1 VAFPLEASL
10 SALGSYAVEATSC
23 SDSLQ
28 DWSRF
33 SLVTNDLVPLVHLRF
48 SKQSLTK
55 MNQGEVLSG
64 RIQQGSTATLP
75 TIIDLTLAT
84 GPRDLFTERR
94 ESENEA
100 VKRKRLAPAT
110 PVPGPAMPLPAARL
124 RIYLSTAGGEPGEAG
139 LTGRA

>member
-1 VAFPLEASL
+1 MALPLEASL

-48 SKQSLTK
+48 SEQSLTK

-64 RIQQGSTATLP
+64 RIQQGSTAILP
-75 TIIDLTLAT
+75 TIIDLARPEQATDRRWPTLTGMQLCSRRSLSAAT
-84 GPRDLFTERR
+84 QLW
-94 ESENEA
+94 
-100 VKRKRLAPAT
+100 KRKR
-110 PVPGPAMPLPAARL
+110 RH
-124 RIYLSTAGGEPGEAG
+124 
-139 LTGRA
+139 